1 MAFNPVTIT
10 VELDDD
16 VAAQLAQF
24 CKRSTFDTF
33 FDFTEAH
40 LTYEERRERAY
51 KMINGI
57 ERIQAAL
64 AKVGHAPR

>member
-1 MAFNPVTIT
+1 MAFDPVTIT

-24 CKRSTFDTF
+24 CKRSMFETFYNL
-33 FDFTEAH
+33 TEAH
-40 LTYEERRERAY
+40 LSHEERRQRAY
-51 KMINGI
+51 MMISGI

-64 AKVGHAPR
+64 AKAGHAPR

>member
-1 MAFNPVTIT
+1 MDSKPLVIT

-24 CKRSTFDTF
+24 CKRSTYGIF
-33 FDFTEAH
+33 FESTEAH
-40 LTYEERRERAY
+40 LSHEERSRRAY
-51 KMINGI
+51 MMINGI

-64 AKVGHAPR
+64 AKAGHAPR